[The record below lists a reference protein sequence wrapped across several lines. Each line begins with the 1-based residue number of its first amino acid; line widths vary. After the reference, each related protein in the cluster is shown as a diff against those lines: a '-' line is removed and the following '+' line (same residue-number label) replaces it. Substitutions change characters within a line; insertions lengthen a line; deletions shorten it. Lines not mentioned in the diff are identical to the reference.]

1 MKVVRILDQKGT
13 ILVSD
18 ALNQMIL
25 RKLVLSECSVSG
37 LSKKLNIPTLKLWR
51 KMQKLMEANLVE
63 LSRTEK
69 VGNLEKKFYRASAT
83 TYIQKPLFE
92 LEPKDTDLHDAFD
105 IYLGIQKEILAKLWA
120 FQEIPEDA
128 DPIDFAWYAT
138 MESFV
143 QVGGEPNIQTKITEL
158 KQRLADFQEHHNF
171 Q

>member
-1 MKVVRILDQKGT
+1 MKVVKILDQKGT

-18 ALNQMIL
+18 AINQTIL
-25 RKLVLSECSVSG
+25 RKLVLSECSISG

-92 LEPKDTDLHDAFD
+92 LEPKDTYLHDAFD

-120 FQEIPEDA
+120 FQDIPEDT

-143 QVGGEPNIQTKITEL
+143 QVGNEPNTQTKINEIRHIL
-158 KQRLADFQEHHNF
+158 KEFQEQHHYR
-171 Q
+171 